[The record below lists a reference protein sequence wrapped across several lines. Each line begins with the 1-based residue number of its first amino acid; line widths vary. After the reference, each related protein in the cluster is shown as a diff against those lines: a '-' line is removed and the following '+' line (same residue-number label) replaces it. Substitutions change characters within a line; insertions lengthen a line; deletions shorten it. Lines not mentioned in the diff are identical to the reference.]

1 MATKTAAKKTANKL
15 NITKGFET
23 IKDTTKNINDFALET
38 STEVVDAT
46 INTASLWQNVA
57 EKAIKGGFK
66 LARKQQDITFDA
78 LETVKDQFVANRK
91 RFNKL
96 FSNN

>member
-1 MATKTAAKKTANKL
+1 MATKTAKKLTSKIDIN
-15 NITKGFET
+15 KGFDA

-38 STEVVDAT
+38 STEVLDAT
-46 INTASLWQNVA
+46 FNTASLWQEVA
-57 EKAIKGGFK
+57 EKAVKGGFK

-78 LETVKDQFVANRK
+78 LETVKGQFVASRK
-91 RFNKL
+91 RFTKL

>member
-1 MATKTAAKKTANKL
+1 MATKTAKK
-15 NITKGFET
+15 ITKRIDINKGFDA
-23 IKDTTKNINDFALET
+23 IKDTTKNINEFALET
-38 STEVVDAT
+38 SSEVVDAA
-46 INTASLWQNVA
+46 INTTALWQGVA

-78 LETVKDQFVANRK
+78 LETVKAQFSDSRK
-91 RFNKL
+91 RFTKL

>member
-1 MATKTAAKKTANKL
+1 MATKSAKKVTKKIDMN
-15 NITKGFET
+15 KGFDA

-38 STEVVDAT
+38 SSEVLEAT
-46 INTASLWQNVA
+46 FNTASLWQGVA

-78 LETVKDQFVANRK
+78 LESVKGQFVSSRK
-91 RFNKL
+91 RFTKL

>member
-1 MATKTAAKKTANKL
+1 MATKTAKKITDRFDVNKGL
-15 NITKGFET
+15 ET

-38 STEVVDAT
+38 SSEVLDAT
-46 INTASLWQNVA
+46 FSTAALWQNVA

-78 LETVKDQFVANRK
+78 LESVKGQFVSSRK
-91 RFNKL
+91 RLTKL

>member
-1 MATKTAAKKTANKL
+1 MATKTAKKVTNKIDI
-15 NITKGFET
+15 NKGFDA

-38 STEVVDAT
+38 STEVLDAT
-46 INTASLWQNVA
+46 FNTATLWQGVA
-57 EKAIKGGFK
+57 EQAIKGGFK

-78 LETVKDQFVANRK
+78 LETVKGQFVSSRK
-91 RFNKL
+91 RFTKL

>member
-1 MATKTAAKKTANKL
+1 MATKTAKKVTNKI
-15 NITKGFET
+15 NINKGFEAV
-23 IKDTTKNINDFALET
+23 KDTTKNINEFALET
-38 STEVVDAT
+38 SSEVLEAT
-46 INTASLWQNVA
+46 FNTAGLWQGVA

-78 LETVKDQFVANRK
+78 LETVKGQIVESRK
-91 RFNKL
+91 RFTKL

>member
-1 MATKTAAKKTANKL
+1 MATKTAKKITQRID
-15 NITKGFET
+15 ITKGFNA
-23 IKDTTKNINDFALET
+23 IKDTTKNINEFALET
-38 STEVVDAT
+38 SSEVVDAT
-46 INTASLWQNVA
+46 INTTSLWQGVA

-78 LETVKDQFVANRK
+78 LETVKSQFTASRK
-91 RFNKL
+91 RFAKL

>member
-1 MATKTAAKKTANKL
+1 MATKTAKKVSNKIDI
-15 NITKGFET
+15 NKGFDAVKE
-23 IKDTTKNINDFALET
+23 TTKNINNFALET
-38 STEVVDAT
+38 STEVIDAT
-46 INTASLWQNVA
+46 FNTAALWQNVA

-78 LETVKDQFVANRK
+78 LESVKGQFVSSRK

>member
-1 MATKTAAKKTANKL
+1 MATKTAKKVTNKI
-15 NITKGFET
+15 NINKGFDV

-38 STEVVDAT
+38 STEVLDAT
-46 INTASLWQNVA
+46 FSTAGLWQNVA

-78 LETVKDQFVANRK
+78 LETVKGQLADSRK
-91 RFNKL
+91 RFTKL